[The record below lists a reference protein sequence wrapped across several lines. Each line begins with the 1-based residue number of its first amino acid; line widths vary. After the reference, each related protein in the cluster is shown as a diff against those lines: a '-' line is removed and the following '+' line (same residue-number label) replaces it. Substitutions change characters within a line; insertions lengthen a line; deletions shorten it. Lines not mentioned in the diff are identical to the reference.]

1 MLSPS
6 QNEGKDPSHCLENEE
21 NEWGYLTDLKE
32 NIRVRETTYKRHV
45 LDQGRQEALY
55 QLSITDFNL
64 LTMTA

>member
-45 LDQGRQEALY
+45 LD
-55 QLSITDFNL
+55 
-64 LTMTA
+64 